1 LVAYEGAV
9 NSSCEPK
16 DPTRSSSFTQS
27 APGKSF
33 SSKTKGDVD
42 ATMIASG
49 LTGPSLWRPAHLHF
63 MVSADGCKP
72 LTTHLFVKDAPHIN
86 EDARLSLLV
95 ILD

>member
-1 LVAYEGAV
+1 
-9 NSSCEPK
+9 
-16 DPTRSSSFTQS
+16 
-27 APGKSF
+27 
-33 SSKTKGDVD
+33 
-42 ATMIASG
+42 MIASG

-72 LTTHLFVKDAPHIN
+72 LTTHLFVKGAPHIN